1 MYVYYYVHVVGLGKI
16 FNCLFLTYSLELELL
31 VVPEGVGSCHPLGV
45 VLVPEI
51 IGWEAKHLTLGI
63 AIRLLL
69 RRRQEETRDDLELGM
84 GNGE

>member
-1 MYVYYYVHVVGLGKI
+1 MYKHVHVAGLGKI
-16 FNCLFLTYSLELELL
+16 FNRFFLTYSLKLELV
-31 VVPEGVGSCHPLGV
+31 VVPEGVGSCDPLGV
-45 VLVPEI
+45 VLVPEV

-69 RRRQEETRDDLELGM
+69 RRRQEETRDDLESGM